1 MEMMNNKWVS
11 TVASIWIQSTSGTP
25 STFGI
30 YSPALKSSQG
40 YSQSTLD
47 TVALFK
53 DLGAN
58 VGILAGVLYAAA
70 AYRRSIFGGPKVV
83 ILAGIIQCFAGY
95 FLTWLTVTGVIYR
108 PPVPLVCLFLFLS
121 GHSMPFFNTADVV
134 TAVHNFRDYSGTAV
148 GIMKGFL
155 GLSAAM
161 LIQLY
166 RTLFKGNPAS
176 FLLMVSMLST
186 INPLLL
192 MWFVRIYETNM
203 GDERKHL
210 NSFSWV
216 IVAVSVYLVAV
227 ILLEN
232 IITLQ
237 LLAYVLIIIVLLL
250 LLASPLWIALRA
262 QANKPSDITTST
274 FTEEVT
280 NDMDPEKREGK
291 ADYDGYQQLPGQS
304 EQEEGPSDRTSN
316 LEGHLNLFQAM
327 GTLNFWL
334 LFLAT
339 ACALGS
345 GLATLNNITQIGEAL
360 GYTTLETT
368 TLVSLWSIW
377 NSLGRFGAGYVS
389 DYILHMKGWVRPLI
403 MATTLAI
410 MSIGHLVIASGIPGC
425 LYIGSIIVGIC
436 YGSQLSL
443 MPTIASEIFG
453 VVNMGTIFNTITV
466 AGPLGSYILSVRVVG
481 YIYDKEASGEG
492 NTCIGVH
499 CFMLSFFIMAVV
511 TLLGSLFA
519 VGLSVRTKSYYER
532 VICSRLLQSTRQ

>member
-1 MEMMNNKWVS
+1 MEMMNNKWAT
-11 TVASIWIQSTSGTP
+11 TVASIYIQCTSGTP

-30 YSPALKSSQG
+30 YSPVIKSSQN
-40 YSQSTLD
+40 YTQTTLD

-58 VGILAGVLYAAA
+58 VGTLAGVVYAATG
-70 AYRRSIFGGPKVV
+70 YSRSRFGGPRVV
-83 ILAGIIQCFAGY
+83 IFAGCVQCFVGY
-95 FLTWLTVTGVIYR
+95 FSVWLCVTGVVAADR
-108 PPVPLVCLFLFLS
+108 PLPVWVMCFLMFVA
-121 GHSMPFFNTADVV
+121 GHAMPFFNTADVV

-166 RTLFKGNPAS
+166 RTVSKGNPAT
-176 FLLMVSMLST
+176 FLLIVSLLST
-186 INPLLL
+186 INPLFL
-192 MWFVRIYETNM
+192 MWFVKIYDSND
-203 GDERKHL
+203 GNERNHL
-210 NSFSWV
+210 NSISWV
-216 IVAVSVYLVAV
+216 MVILSAYLVAV
-227 ILLEN
+227 IVLEN
-232 IITLQ
+232 VITVPLFG
-237 LLAYVLIIIVLLL
+237 YVLIILVLLL
-250 LLASPLWIALRA
+250 LLTGPIWIALRA
-262 QANKPSDITTST
+262 QLNKPSEID
-274 FTEEVT
+274 TEKLH
-280 NDMDPEKREGK
+280 KR
-291 ADYDGYQQLPGQS
+291 DDDVGYQELPNNPEDEDGDS
-304 EQEEGPSDRTSN
+304 SN
-316 LEGHLNLFQAM
+316 RVPELEGHFNLFQAM

-345 GLATLNNITQIGEAL
+345 GLATLNNLTQIGEAL

-389 DYILHMKGWVRPLI
+389 DYILHLKGWARPMF
-403 MATTLAI
+403 MASTLAM
-410 MSIGHLVIASGIPGC
+410 MSIGHLIIASGIPGC
-425 LYIGSIIVGIC
+425 LYAGSVVVGIC

-453 VVNMGTIFNTITV
+453 VVNMGTIFNTITI

-481 YIYDKEASGEG
+481 YIYDKESSGEG

-499 CFMLSFFIMAVV
+499 CFMLSFLIMSVV

-519 VGLSVRTKSYYER
+519 LALSLRTKNYYER
-532 VICSRLLQSTRQ
+532 VIVRRLLHSPRQ

>member
-1 MEMMNNKWVS
+1 MNNKWVS
-11 TVASIWIQSTSGTP
+11 TVASIWIQCTSGTP

-58 VGILAGVLYAAA
+58 VGILAGFLYAGT
-70 AYRRSIFGGPKVV
+70 AYRRSFFGGPKMV
-83 ILAGIIQCFAGY
+83 ILAGVLQCFAGY
-95 FLTWLTVTGVIYR
+95 FLTYLTVAGVIYR
-108 PPVPLVCLFLFLS
+108 PPVPVVCLFLFLA
-121 GHSMPFFNTADVV
+121 GHAMPFFNTADVV

-166 RTLFKGNPAS
+166 RTIFNGNPSS
-176 FLLMVSMLST
+176 FLLMVSLLST

-192 MWFVRIYETNM
+192 MWFVRIDDTNT
-203 GDERKHL
+203 GDEKRHL

-216 IVAVSVYLVAV
+216 VVLVSAYLVVV
-227 ILLEN
+227 IVLEN
-232 IITLQ
+232 VITTQ
-237 LLAYVLIIIVLLL
+237 LLAHILILIVLLL
-250 LLASPLWIALRA
+250 LLASPIWIAFRA
-262 QANKPSDITTST
+262 QGRRCSETTT
-274 FTEEVT
+274 DHFTGEVT
-280 NDMDPEKREGK
+280 SQTDPEKIHGK
-291 ADYDGYQQLPGQS
+291 GNYAGYQQLPGHP
-304 EQEEGPSDRTSN
+304 EQEGDSSDRATD

-334 LFLAT
+334 LFLST

-345 GLATLNNITQIGEAL
+345 GLATLNNITQIGESL
-360 GYTTLETT
+360 GYTALETT

-389 DYILHMKGWVRPLI
+389 DYILHVKGWARPLF

-410 MSIGHLVIASGIPGC
+410 MSIGHLIIASGIPGC
-425 LYIGSIIVGIC
+425 LYTGSILVGIC

-453 VVNMGTIFNTITV
+453 IVNMGTIFNTITI

-481 YIYDKEASGEG
+481 YIYDKEASEQG
-492 NTCIGVH
+492 NSCMGVH
-499 CFMLSFFIMAVV
+499 CFMLSFFIMAIV

-519 VGLSVRTKSYYER
+519 MGLSLKTRSYYER
-532 VICSRLLQSTRQ
+532 VICRRLLQSTRP

>member
-1 MEMMNNKWVS
+1 MMNNKWVS

-40 YSQSTLD
+40 YSQSTLG

-58 VGILAGVLYAAA
+58 VGILAGVLYATT
-70 AYRRSIFGGPKVV
+70 AYRRSLFGGPKVV
-83 ILAGIIQCFAGY
+83 ILAGALQCFAGY
-95 FLTWLTVTGVIYR
+95 FLTWLSVTGVIYR
-108 PPVPLVCLFLFLS
+108 PPVPVMCLFMLLA
-121 GHSMPFFNTADVV
+121 GHAMPFFNTADVV
-134 TAVHNFRDYSGTAV
+134 TAVHNFRDYSGTAI

-176 FLLMVSMLST
+176 FLLMVSLLST

-192 MWFVRIYETNM
+192 MWFVKIYETNT
-203 GDERKHL
+203 GDERRHL

-232 IITLQ
+232 IITIQ
-237 LLAYVLIIIVLLL
+237 LLAHVLIIVVLLL

-262 QANKPSDITTST
+262 QANQSSETTTDNTST
-274 FTEEVT
+274 QEVT
-280 NDMDPEKREGK
+280 NQMDPEKTEGK
-291 ADYDGYQQLPGQS
+291 GDYDGYQQLSGHS
-304 EQEEGPSDRTSN
+304 EQDEGSSDRASD
-316 LEGHLNLFQAM
+316 LEGHLNLFQAI

-360 GYTTLETT
+360 GYTALETT

-389 DYILHMKGWVRPLI
+389 DYILHMKGWVRPLF

-410 MSIGHLVIASGIPGC
+410 MSIGHVIIASGIPGC
-425 LYIGSIIVGIC
+425 LYLGSIVVGIC

-443 MPTIASEIFG
+443 MPAIASEIFG
-453 VVNMGTIFNTITV
+453 VVNMGTIFNTITI

-481 YIYDKEASGEG
+481 YIYDEEASGEG
-492 NTCIGVH
+492 NSCGGVH

-519 VGLSVRTKSYYER
+519 LGLAVRTKGYYER
-532 VICSRLLQSTRQ
+532 VICRRLQQSTTQ